1 MKININ
7 RLLLTILFPV
17 VFVFLFLLFAGTVH
31 GATCWIGFAFVIF
44 SFLVFMATPMFVS
57 KSKSSHIFGF
67 TSTAMTSLYFGI
79 TCIVSVVFMIWDF
92 EKWQFAVGA
101 EIILLVAFLLM
112 FLPILSADEKTAED
126 ENRKQEQIYSVKAFA
141 TKAKLIAQKTTD
153 LQVRKAVLG
162 VYDELNSLPSNTN
175 SSTYSVDSSIS
186 QSLDELE
193 RAVDKGNAEAINN
206 TAEKLT
212 FLIRERKELS
222 KY

>member
-17 VFVFLFLLFAGTVH
+17 VFIFLFFLFAGTVH
-31 GATCWIGFAFVIF
+31 GATCWIGFAFAIF

-67 TSTAMTSLYFGI
+67 TAATMTGLYFGI
-79 TCIVSVVFMIWDF
+79 TFIFSVVFMIWDF
-92 EKWQFAVGA
+92 EQWAFAVGA
-101 EIILLVAFLLM
+101 EIILLVAFLLL
-112 FLPILSADEKTAED
+112 FLPVLSADEKTAAD
-126 ENRKQEQIYSVKAFA
+126 ENIKQEQIYSVKAFA

-153 LQVRKAVLG
+153 LQIRKMVG
-162 VYDELNSLPSNTN
+162 SVYDELNSMPSNTN
-175 SSTYSVDSSIS
+175 SSTCSVDSSIS
-186 QSLDELE
+186 QSLNDLE
-193 RAVDKGNAEAINN
+193 RAVDCADSAEIKQISD
-206 TAEKLT
+206 KLI